1 MHVPRLTRSE
11 SKALTRERL
20 LKAAREVFIRQGF
33 HATTVDQIAEE
44 AGYSKG
50 AVYSQFAS
58 KVDVFLALYEERVG
72 MRAARYLSD
81 AENVG
86 SEEQARAATE
96 EWLGVLRKERD
107 WSSVLIEFW
116 AYTARDPAVRERF
129 AGLRG
134 RTRDAFA
141 RAFEVAAK
149 HSGRELALSPELT
162 AMTFMSLGNGFVLE
176 TLANPELADTDV
188 YETVFYAVFRGLS
201 KGETD
206 DL

>member
-1 MHVPRLTRSE
+1 MPRLTRSE
-11 SKALTRERL
+11 SKALTRQRL

-50 AVYSQFAS
+50 AVYSQFDS
-58 KVDVFLALYEERVG
+58 KVDVFLALYEERVN
-72 MRAARYLSD
+72 ARVAKYLQD
-81 AENVG
+81 AENVD
-86 SEEQARAATE
+86 SQDQARAATE

-129 AGLRG
+129 SALRD

-141 RAFEVAAK
+141 QAFEVAAK
-149 HSGRELALSPELT
+149 QSGRELALSPQVT
-162 AMTFMSLGNGFVLE
+162 AMTFMSLANGFALE
-176 TLANPELADTDV
+176 SFANPDLADTDI
-188 YETVFYAVFRGLS
+188 YETVFYAVFNGLS
-201 KGETD
+201 RGERN